1 VLIHTC
7 LASHAYSCPDP
18 NATSQNVAIQ
28 MGLRLVA
35 PDGLRITRLQ
45 RWVLRCHACGGVS
58 RDTARHFCARCGNA
72 TLQRV
77 SLSVD
82 AQGVEHVGVR
92 KRFNLR
98 GTRYSLPAPKG
109 GRYAVNPVLR
119 EDQLAMKRLPSKGNR
134 GGGDDVDVFAAE
146 FGHDTVFE
154 RPDAGAAPSLLRAGT
169 APVVGRMRNPNA
181 RRHVMTNR
189 RK

>member
-1 VLIHTC
+1 
-7 LASHAYSCPDP
+7 
-18 NATSQNVAIQ
+18 
-28 MGLRLVA
+28 MGLRVVA

-45 RWVLRCHACGGVS
+45 RWVLRCHACNAVA
-58 RDTARHFCARCGNA
+58 RDMGRHFCERCGNA
-72 TLQRV
+72 TMQRV

-82 AQGVEHVGVR
+82 AHGVEHVGVR
-92 KRFNLR
+92 RRFNLR

-119 EDQLAMKRLPSKGNR
+119 EDQLAMRRLPSKGNTP
-134 GGGDDVDVFAAE
+134 GGGGGDVDVFAAE

-154 RPDAGAAPSLLRAGT
+154 RPGAGAAPSLLRAGT
-169 APVVGRMRNPNA
+169 APVVGRMRNPNV